1 MFKKTNADKT
11 SNKNEQK
18 MIKTKAGQKCM
29 DEENPVR
36 NLKMKNTVVEV
47 NINQYIK

>member
-29 DEENPVR
+29 DEENPVG

>member
-11 SNKNEQK
+11 SDENEQK

-29 DEENPVR
+29 YEENPIR